1 MVMVVVM
8 MVMRGPGAVRR
19 CGSRNKGD
27 RSGQEQRGEYFFD
40 HVCSPF
46 KRALPE
52 GGRPTKIG

>member
-27 RSGQEQRGEYFFD
+27 RSGQEQRGEYFLTMSVLRSSAPCQKAD
-40 HVCSPF
+40 VRQ
-46 KRALPE
+46 K
-52 GGRPTKIG
+52 